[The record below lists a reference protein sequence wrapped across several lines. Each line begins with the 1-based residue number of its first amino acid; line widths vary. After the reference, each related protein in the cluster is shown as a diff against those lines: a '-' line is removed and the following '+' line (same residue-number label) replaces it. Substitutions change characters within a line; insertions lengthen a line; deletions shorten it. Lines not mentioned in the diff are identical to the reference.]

1 MRMFR
6 NRIHSVVIRLLIV
19 FLITFFV
26 QCMYAQENHTIIVF
40 FLYGSQPKS
49 EFKNE
54 PTYLGGIYGGH
65 VSIGIDSLVV
75 GFSTSLTSKRQVHI
89 FPHKHNSIGKF
100 FAKDIRDFLKDTV
113 SRKYTTIAIP
123 LSEEQ
128 YDTIKQIHNDYLQNS
143 PYDYAFFGM
152 RCAASAYEILSQAG
166 IVKSK
171 SKCGVVFSNFY
182 PKLLRYKLFHL
193 AKANGYK
200 VTKHK
205 GNKRRNW
212 EKD

>member
-1 MRMFR
+1 MT
-6 NRIHSVVIRLLIV
+6 RLLIV

-26 QCMYAQENHTIIVF
+26 RSLYGQQNHTIIVF
-40 FLYGSQPKS
+40 FLYGSQPRS

-54 PTYLGGIYGGH
+54 PSYLGGIHGGH

-75 GFSTSLTSKRQVHI
+75 GFSSSLTAKRQVHI

-100 FAKDIRDFLKDTV
+100 FTKDLTDFLKDTI

-123 LSEEQ
+123 LSEDQ
-128 YDTIKQIHNDYLQNS
+128 YDTIKHIQNDYLKNS

-152 RCAASAYEILSQAG
+152 RCASSAYEVLSQAG
-166 IVKSK
+166 IVERKT
-171 SKCGVVFSNFY
+171 KCGVIFSNFY
-182 PKLLRYKLFHL
+182 PKLLRHKLLHL
-193 AKANGYK
+193 AKLKGYN

-205 GNKRRNW
+205 GNKRRFW